1 LIEQAGFFHLITE
14 LGFEDDGESFDGE
27 IEIDSGGIPAT
38 IGSGESAAG
47 DDVMD
52 MGMLLQGSSPSVK
65 DAEEAR
71 QVGAEVMGIRGR
83 VF

>member
-1 LIEQAGFFHLITE
+1 LITE

-27 IEIDSGGIPAT
+27 IEIDSGGIPAA

-52 MGMLLQGSSPSVK
+52 MGV
-65 DAEEAR
+65 
-71 QVGAEVMGIRGR
+71 I
-83 VF
+83 

>member
-1 LIEQAGFFHLITE
+1 LITE

-27 IEIDSGGIPAT
+27 IEIDSGGIPAA

-52 MGMLLQGSSPSVK
+52 MGVIL
-65 DAEEAR
+65 
-71 QVGAEVMGIRGR
+71 RGR
-83 VF
+83 GLGSNLYL